1 MPLAMK
7 SFIYLIYSQVGIMIG
22 KSSNINRRFAII
34 DTYSPIEL
42 QLLRVY
48 WIEKNGIHE
57 RRLHKLFT
65 HKRIR
70 GGWFA
75 LDIDDIKEID
85 RYLIENKGTRILD
98 NLKKFKKIREQ
109 SNNDSIQNPY
119 HNLHQDIKK
128 LEDVVDKLKEA
139 LAGRPN
145 L

>member
-1 MPLAMK
+1 
-7 SFIYLIYSQVGIMIG
+7 MIG

-34 DTYSPIEL
+34 DAHSPVEL

-57 RRLHKLFT
+57 KRLHRLFT
-65 HKRIR
+65 SKRIR

-85 RYLIENKGTRILD
+85 RYLSENNGTRILD
-98 NLKKFKKIREQ
+98 NLKKFKESRKKINQ
-109 SNNDSIQNPY
+109 DSKQNPY
-119 HNLHQDIKK
+119 HDLHQDIKK
-128 LEDVVDKLKEA
+128 LEDAVKKLKGA
-139 LAGRPN
+139 LDGRPN

>member
-1 MPLAMK
+1 
-7 SFIYLIYSQVGIMIG
+7 MIG

-34 DTYSPIEL
+34 DANSPIEL

-57 RRLHKLFT
+57 KRLHKLLNS
-65 HKRIR
+65 KRIR

-85 RYLIENKGTRILD
+85 RYLMENKGTRILD

-109 SNNDSIQNPY
+109 TNNDSTRNPY
-119 HNLHQDIKK
+119 HNLHQDIKN
-128 LEDVVDKLKEA
+128 LEDAVEKLKGA

>member
-1 MPLAMK
+1 
-7 SFIYLIYSQVGIMIG
+7 MIG

-34 DTYSPIEL
+34 DAQSPIEL

-57 RRLHKLFT
+57 KRLHKLFT
-65 HKRIR
+65 SKRIR

-75 LDIDDIKEID
+75 LDTDDIKEID
-85 RYLIENKGTRILD
+85 QYLLENKGTRILD
-98 NLKKFKKIREQ
+98 NLKKFKKIQ
-109 SNNDSIQNPY
+109 KQTNNDSTQNPY
-119 HNLHQDIKK
+119 HTLHQDIKK
-128 LEDVVDKLKEA
+128 LEDTVDKLKEA

>member
-1 MPLAMK
+1 
-7 SFIYLIYSQVGIMIG
+7 MIG

-34 DTYSPIEL
+34 DAHSPVEL

-57 RRLHKLFT
+57 KRLHRLFT
-65 HKRIR
+65 SKRIR
-70 GGWFA
+70 GGWFS

-85 RYLIENKGTRILD
+85 QYLLENKGTRILD

-109 SNNDSIQNPY
+109 TNNDSTQNPY
-119 HNLHQDIKK
+119 HTLHQDIKK
-128 LEDVVDKLKEA
+128 LEDAVEKLKGA

>member
-1 MPLAMK
+1 MK

-65 HKRIR
+65 PKRIR